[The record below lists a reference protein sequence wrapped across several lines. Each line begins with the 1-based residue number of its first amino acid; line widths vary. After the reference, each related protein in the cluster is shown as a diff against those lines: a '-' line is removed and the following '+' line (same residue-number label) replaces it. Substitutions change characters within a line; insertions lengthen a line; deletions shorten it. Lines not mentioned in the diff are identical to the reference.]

1 MSDQHHPA
9 STPDDD
15 STPTGE
21 ETAATQNPQRP
32 ASRGVFRRVS
42 GRKAVAAGL
51 AATSFGALAGA
62 TVNTSTGTP
71 VGSGSPD
78 DTGTGTG
85 GGSAAPSSQTFETS
99 QSWDI
104 EVTRNDQVDFFIEF
118 LQGKNHDKTR
128 LWLERLGHFGPMI
141 QQKLAERNM
150 PQDLIWLAMIESGLD
165 PNAYSAADAAGL
177 WQFIEPTGERY
188 DLEVSKYVDERR
200 NPEKATDAALTYLQE
215 LHDRFGS
222 WYLAAAS
229 YNTGENRVDRV
240 LGEQGAQKGIES
252 EFWKI
257 ANHLP
262 RETRDYVPVMLAM
275 GHIGKNPEQFGFSG
289 LQMQEPLAYDT
300 VTLPGGTR
308 LEKVAETLG
317 VEAEAINELNP
328 DLIQQMTPPD
338 REWEVRI
345 PEGTHDSFVAK
356 WSGGA
361 STGQPG

>member
-1 MSDQHHPA
+1 MSEQERRTTPTDK
-9 STPDDD
+9 TPDSASDAGAEKD
-15 STPTGE
+15 AVQAGTTP
-21 ETAATQNPQRP
+21 RP
-32 ASRGVFRRVS
+32 AGRGLLRRVS

-62 TVNTSTGTP
+62 SVNTSAGSP
-71 VGSGSPD
+71 VGGGAED
-78 DTGTGTG
+78 DTGD
-85 GGSAAPSSQTFETS
+85 AEPQVAETFTTS
-99 QSWDI
+99 DSWDI
-104 EVTRNDQVDFFIEF
+104 EVTKNDQVDFFIEF
-118 LQGKNHDKTR
+118 LSGKNREKTH

-177 WQFIEPTGERY
+177 WQFIEETGERY
-188 DLEVSKYVDERR
+188 GLEVTAYVDERR

-275 GHIGKNPEQFGFSG
+275 GHIGKSPEQYGFND
-289 LQMQEPLAYDT
+289 LQLQEPMAYDE

-308 LEKVAETLG
+308 LEKVAQVLG
-317 VEAEAINELNP
+317 VDAQSIHDLNP
-328 DLIQQMTPPD
+328 ELIQQMTPPN
-338 REWEVRI
+338 REWQVRI
-345 PEGTHDSFVAK
+345 PEGAAADFLAK
-356 WSGGA
+356 WAGA
-361 STGQPG
+361 AAQGAM

>member
-1 MSDQHHPA
+1 MDEQQRRA
-9 STPDDD
+9 SKDTTDRPRDD
-15 STPTGE
+15 
-21 ETAATQNPQRP
+21 AAVPQ
-32 ASRGVFRRVS
+32 AVGTSRGGKGVFRRVS

-62 TVNTSTGTP
+62 SVNGAPGTP
-71 VGSGSPD
+71 VGDPG
-78 DTGTGTG
+78 
-85 GGSAAPSSQTFETS
+85 AAPDPESAGPQVSETFSTT
-99 QSWDI
+99 QDWDI
-104 EVTRNDQVDFFIEF
+104 EVTRNEQVEFFIEF
-118 LQGKNHDKTR
+118 LMGKNREKTR

-165 PNAYSAADAAGL
+165 PNAYSSANAAGL

-188 DLEVSKYVDERR
+188 GLEVSRYVDERR

-240 LGEQGAQKGIES
+240 LGEQGARKGVES

-275 GHIGKNPEQFGFSG
+275 GHIGKNPEQYGFTN
-289 LQMQEPLAYDT
+289 LQLQQPLAYDT
-300 VTLPGGTR
+300 VTLPAGTR
-308 LEKVAETLG
+308 LEKVAQALG
-317 VEAEAINELNP
+317 IDAQTVFDLNP
-328 DLIQQMTPPD
+328 ELVQQMTPPD

-345 PEGTHDSFVAK
+345 PEGMREALLQK
-356 WSGGA
+356 WAGPGVQGGETA
-361 STGQPG
+361 GR

>member
-1 MSDQHHPA
+1 MSEQERRPTPE
-9 STPDDD
+9 STPDTGADTGAEKA
-15 STPTGE
+15 TP
-21 ETAATQNPQRP
+21 RP
-32 ASRGVFRRVS
+32 AGRGMVRRVS

-62 TVNTSTGTP
+62 SVNTSP
-71 VGSGSPD
+71 GSPVNGSSD
-78 DTGTGTG
+78 DE
-85 GGSAAPSSQTFETS
+85 AADAEPQVSETFTTS
-99 QSWDI
+99 DSWDI

-118 LQGKNHDKTR
+118 LSGKNREKTH

-177 WQFIEPTGERY
+177 WQFIEETGERY
-188 DLEVSKYVDERR
+188 GLEVSQYVDERR

-275 GHIGKNPEQFGFSG
+275 GHIGKNPEQYGFND
-289 LQMQEPLAYDT
+289 LQLQQPLAYDT

-308 LEKVAETLG
+308 LEKVAEVLG
-317 VEAEAINELNP
+317 VDAQAIHDLNP
-328 DLIQQMTPPD
+328 ELIQQMTPPD

-345 PEGTHDSFVAK
+345 PEGAAADFLAK
-356 WSGGA
+356 WAGA
-361 STGQPG
+361 AARGAM